1 MKLFKIITIIVGTCV
16 ITGSIFIMCQ
26 GLGLQE
32 NLDFGAGAY
41 YYADIPNFE
50 KFVNNTYKTEIPMWV
65 HILLFLFWGFL
76 MYKLWCWI
84 DSRKDK

>member
-1 MKLFKIITIIVGTCV
+1 VKIFKIITIIVGTC
-16 ITGSIFIMCQ
+16 ILAGSIFIMCQ

-50 KFVNNTYKTEIPMWV
+50 KFVNVVDFQTTIPMWV
-65 HILLFLFWGFL
+65 HIVLFLVWGYL

-84 DSRKDK
+84 DKR